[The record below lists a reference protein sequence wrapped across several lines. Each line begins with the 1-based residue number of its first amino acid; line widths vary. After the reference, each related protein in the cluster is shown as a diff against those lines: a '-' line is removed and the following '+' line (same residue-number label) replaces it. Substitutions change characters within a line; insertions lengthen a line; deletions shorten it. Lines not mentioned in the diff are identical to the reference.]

1 MSVQR
6 LDVKHAGVTRT
17 CRIYRPE
24 HLAAP
29 TGLVVMLH
37 PATGSGE
44 EFARLT
50 GFDQQAQRLGWVAA
64 YPDAWNPGPSG
75 GWDTYS
81 CCPNEYD
88 DVGFIADLI
97 ARIVGDQSLD
107 PSRVFVAG
115 FSRGGMMAHRVGCEL
130 SGHVAG
136 IAAVA
141 GNMAD
146 PSGST
151 EAVPC
156 GPGRPVAVLIIHGS
170 DDRNVPV
177 EGGASPDY
185 PEQLPYAPLSDVVSR
200 WRAENQCTETAPVR
214 QEGNVTIRRWNGDAP
229 VELRL
234 VIGGGHQWFPGAGE
248 TIADFFAANPW
259 RGGR

>member
-1 MSVQR
+1 VSVQR

-75 GWDTYS
+75 GWDTYA

-130 SGHVAG
+130 SLHVAG

-170 DDRNVPV
+170 DDRNVPI

-214 QEGNVTIRRWNGDAP
+214 QEGNVAIRRWNGDAP

-234 VIGGGHQWFPGAGE
+234 VIGGGHEWFPGAGE

>member
-1 MSVQR
+1 VSVQR

-64 YPDAWNPGPSG
+64 YPDAWNPGQSG

>member
-1 MSVQR
+1 VSVQR

-81 CCPNEYD
+81 CCPNECD

-115 FSRGGMMAHRVGCEL
+115 FSWGGMMAHRVGCEL